1 MWTILILSIIP
12 VIIYFVQRSVDK
24 FPLILAKS
32 PNEDGFV
39 CLLMILKYYGK
50 PVENI
55 FAENLIDQDDDGIS
69 LLQISDAAK
78 SLGLKNLAVQI
89 SFKLFETEAPLPA
102 IAHFKQNK
110 FVVVY
115 KITGDT
121 VWIVDPIIGKIQY
134 AKKDFCTY
142 WAIYTTNETPEG
154 VVLLLSKN

>member
-1 MWTILILSIIP
+1 
-12 VIIYFVQRSVDK
+12 VQRSVDK
-24 FPLILAKS
+24 FPVILAKS

-39 CLLMILKYYGK
+39 CLLIILKYYGK

-55 FAENLIDQDDDGIS
+55 FTKNLIDDDGIS

-89 SFKLFETEAPLPA
+89 SFERFEIEAPLPA

-115 KITGDT
+115 KITEDA
-121 VWIVDPIIGKIQY
+121 VWVVDPIVGKSQY

-142 WAIYTTNETPEG
+142 WAIYTTDETPEG
-154 VVLLLSKN
+154 VVLLLSKI